1 MPPNVGKRAGAG
13 FNRCAGRWKGSL
25 FSPFTYFSEYLVLL
39 FIIPETF
46 TFKTVLNFYCKICT
60 YTKLPPAS
68 NMYLRFWLSQ
78 LSSVRTRCFFYVTNV
93 YFLQNKYLWQY
104 SCFLLPHQKHVTLDL
119 EKCYNCT
126 IVSPCVSPPP
136 AMPYWQYYSS
146 H

>member
-1 MPPNVGKRAGAG
+1 MGKI
-13 FNRCAGRWKGSL
+13 GRTGLTVVLEDGKGPL

-60 YTKLPPAS
+60 YTKLPHAS

-104 SCFLLPHQKHVTLDL
+104 SCFLLAHYKHVPSGLNRL
-119 EKCYNCT
+119 EKSLYNT
-126 IVSPCVSPPP
+126 IILCILQGV
-136 AMPYWQYYSS
+136 PYI
-146 H
+146 